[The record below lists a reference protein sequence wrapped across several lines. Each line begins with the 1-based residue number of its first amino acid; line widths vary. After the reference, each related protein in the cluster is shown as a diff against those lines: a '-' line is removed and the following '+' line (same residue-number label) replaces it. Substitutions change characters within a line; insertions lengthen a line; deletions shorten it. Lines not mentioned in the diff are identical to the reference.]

1 MRSNAREA
9 AFKIIFS
16 ELFQDNAEQSFKT
29 RIFKGENLND
39 EDVSFAESLVFF
51 VEYHLEELS
60 NFLTEKIDLI

>member
-39 EDVSFAESLVFF
+39 EDVSFAESLVSL
-51 VEYHLEELS
+51 VEDHR
-60 NFLTEKIDLI
+60 